1 MYNNTPAL
9 KSAEITGR
17 HGDIQINPDG
27 TKTMVVGGEKM
38 IYQWNADLDI
48 VTQQT
53 EESKRVAEVLSGLK
67 LGGASSKGA
76 SDTIDIDSIPNTL
89 TSKEVDTRFPIGS
102 GMYKTAY
109 DIENQPDLLVLL
121 LEPSCR
127 VYDIEEEARMLEK
140 LDSLGVKTPRRYK
153 QIKFVDEAN
162 DGTKTERHGLVVQKI
177 KGAQD
182 MKLTRKRWI
191 FGNKLR
197 KALKNSN
204 DKTLKDI
211 EHLQKIFAKNPTLS
225 VSDFQG
231 LVAEDG
237 QFYII
242 DPLSIDMSPTNSGNN
257 ATQSDSLQTFE
268 RHILQHHKRFT
279 DKKLKHITYV
289 DKQLWKSPDNALK
302 QQMLSDAQE
311 NKNRVIVTYD
321 IATGRKE
328 VVHQPSN
335 SQSLAF
341 NTVEVIARDNKNQS
355 ADLEKECLDFARKQ
369 GWKQSNNSIFRVNTL
384 KGYAA
389 LNLKSNGKNKHNIIL
404 SIGEDEITKNAVES
418 LYKKHPENSI
428 VVTLNE
434 QGELVFPGGQEFIPD
449 SSVRINIVGHPEE
462 LEKVGAEKLANYTD
476 GIVQHYDID
485 SVDSHAYLNR
495 AALVGC
501 NNEDLSKRYAEQLY
515 TREYLRGASVTGR
528 SGDMQINADGS
539 KTMSSSDQKI
549 IHSWDYEDN
558 KTVWATESSAHIG
571 EILASLKLGLSDTPS
586 TDIPDSLNYNDI
598 GKEVSKGSMKT
609 AYTLK
614 DHPDLL
620 FLQLDA
626 KASIKV
632 DNLENE
638 VAWINKM
645 RELGIKTPKYY
656 KTIVMTD
663 QNQQKHQGVLVE
675 RIPDSKL
682 VRPNFATTMKT
693 ERTTKRTLDD
703 IQNLLDK
710 FAQNPDLYIP
720 DFQMLMGE
728 DGQLYVFDPGSA
740 KPPMD
745 LPDSPGHQN
754 VRRMNVIGLKELNKK
769 ATIFLEKFNKNNR
782 MHAIFVDEA
791 SLKKDPKLKDKLINK
806 AKKQQDLTIISYNLK
821 SALAGTT
828 VLYQPDNPQPIDRIE
843 VMTDK
848 DIRPPSQLD
857 MSFLTQDMPSVSND
871 MMFRYKPVKSFS
883 NYRTNIIVQHGNS
896 DTAIKAAQDLAN
908 KHPDNSIIV
917 HFDAD
922 NKLVTADNELY
933 TPNGNVRLSFVDHG
947 ENFVTD
953 ESSMDE
959 LVDKVKQINDTYG
972 NENTYFER
980 IALVGCDT
988 NSVRKG
994 LTKDFARAVYNNIPT
1009 LRNADITGR
1018 TGEVQV
1024 NDDGTKT
1031 MKTGG
1036 AKTVYSWRNG
1046 DIVSKTEDAKTT
1058 ADTLKNPLGLTIID
1072 FISERIYE
1080 LELSTAPT
1088 RTPAESEFHR
1098 ILSGCRDYVN
1108 AFDYKD
1114 MSAQEKISFFQGVK
1128 EKLSNFADTGTP
1140 PPSMQTHIATF
1151 DNFVVEAISRSEHR
1165 IRMNDKF
1172 PVTITKGNKIPN
1184 IIHYVWTGGAMPEPY
1199 LENIK
1204 AIGRQND
1211 KLVVRLHYDPNALL
1225 MNELKIRMKAYV
1237 DNNLPITG
1245 NRMYEA
1251 VKLTKKF
1258 SNYCGDR
1265 DLSSDIVKRF
1275 MIDELGVP
1283 RAEVNEVE
1291 EKINKYW
1298 SDFPESNP
1306 KLELAPILFD
1316 DAELSGMKKAYQ
1328 FELKNGSM
1336 AGASDAVR
1344 FSVLHTEGGIY
1355 TDVGLIFNRID
1366 QDNILHNYIKKFPE
1380 HGFPRKQA
1388 IGTFHSAYPFMANN
1402 NFLVA
1407 APHSKFT
1414 GTLVQD
1420 VSEAYNG
1427 IISNRVERVRR
1438 SYGGNQVLDQYSTSI
1453 VPLGEFYLEH
1463 INHLSK
1469 QPLKEHIID
1478 TRGSWQSS
1486 WNTEGIEFIVLIVDT
1501 ENLSDVQRRGLV
1513 DSIEGNI
1520 DGYNNDTYKIV
1531 VLDSHAV
1538 INPVRREIVEHMNP
1552 FFTVQKVPTKSD
1564 NVSINYPALFE
1575 RSRRIIVHD
1584 DNNNFEPM
1592 LTKFSDVVERKES
1605 SEFNKTIEGV
1615 VSDRCFQVFLFDDK
1629 ENFKQTIRD
1638 LAPDISRENYVALV
1652 YDEANQRYNAL
1663 DNHVFKFKDGD
1674 RLKVNFIGELNNLD
1688 DATEVQSRIFSAENA
1703 LPQIEIRKHVKE
1715 TRVVLSKDIG
1725 FNRSL
1730 FKIKGT
1736 FLNDLKLYAHKGT
1749 VTIHAQNDEDKSNV
1763 TILMNNKTGH
1773 LVAQD
1778 NETLLWKALAEFDR
1792 NALKVKESRVGK
1804 SDKNSLNKYHNI
1816 VIQSGDP
1823 WRVASY
1829 HLAGDTNF
1837 KGDTSIVQVSDS
1849 GFRTIYGTPSSLIT
1863 GDVRIIFAFDDSDYI
1878 IGNMKGISK
1887 ALNSNVKI
1895 KDIHFINSMD
1905 SSALQ
1910 KPDAQAS
1917 YMEQVLRI
1925 AHRYKDAKIYMQQD
1939 LQSNKHIL
1947 RNYSFELPYMPS
1959 NSSSR
1964 YEKKIIFKVSNDS
1977 DIDKYADKLT
1987 ISYPNISYIATL
1999 DPITG
2004 GVRLYDSYG
2013 NVVTDANIHGEYEI
2027 HVLGRVADL
2036 RRMNS
2041 AGLSD
2046 HIINLQKSINVEP
2059 QKVINIKLTACS
2071 TKESAASDL
2080 LFDTGSY
2087 ALNTAH
2093 QLIRYNP
2100 KLSLTKKNT
2109 NIIIGTNKNGITTT
2123 TTNAAHLAE
2132 TTPHQDTPL
2141 HNWADLSQE
2150 QINKLTT
2157 EAQKPQPSLANHD
2170 HQVLI
2175 QTEADGNV
2183 RDSTFRLASKHPA
2196 QTTIVQMQKDGT
2208 HQVVYGLDL
2217 EDITGKVKMVAVGYG
2232 REKDGAQTMGGR
2244 TADELSANIT
2254 ELNRALAGNADIQRI
2269 SIVGCN
2275 MESDNPTDNNDSQ

>member
-1 MYNNTPAL
+1 
-9 KSAEITGR
+9 

-76 SDTIDIDSIPNTL
+76 SGIPNTL
-89 TSKEVDTRFPIGS
+89 TSKQVNTEHILGE

-109 DIENQPDLLVLL
+109 NFENKPELLVLL
-121 LEPSCR
+121 LKSNCNLSN
-127 VYDIEEEARMLEK
+127 IKEEEKWLK
-140 LDSLGVKTPRRYK
+140 QLDALGIKTPKRYK
-153 QIKFVDEAN
+153 QIKFVDKSN
-162 DGTKTERHGLVVQKI
+162 KPKTVRHGLVMQKI

-182 MKLTRKRWI
+182 VRLAYKYLATPPKV
-191 FGNKLR
+191 LD
-197 KALKNSN
+197 NSN
-204 DKTLKDI
+204 NKTLEDI
-211 EHLQKIFAKNPTLS
+211 KHLQKIFTKKPNFS
-225 VSDFQG
+225 VSDFQA
-231 LVAEDG
+231 VIAEDG
-237 QFYII
+237 QLYII
-242 DPLSIDMSPTNSGNN
+242 DPMGVDTHPSGVNH
-257 ATQSDSLQTFE
+257 ASQLDALQTFE
-268 RHILQHHKRFT
+268 QHILWRHKRFT
-279 DKKLKHITYV
+279 SKTLNHIIYV
-289 DKQLWKSPDNALK
+289 DKQLWESPDDALK
-302 QQMLSDAQE
+302 QQMLSDAQKDK
-311 NKNRVIVTYD
+311 NKVIVAYD
-321 IATGRKE
+321 VATGQKE
-328 VVHQPSN
+328 VVHQPSGN
-335 SQSLAF
+335 QNLTF
-341 NTVEVIARDNKNQS
+341 DTVEVIARDTQIQNVNLKK
-355 ADLEKECLDFARKQ
+355 DCLDFAKKQ
-369 GWKQSNNSIFRVNTL
+369 GWGQSKYSVFRVNTPEE
-384 KGYAA
+384 YET
-389 LNLKSNGKNKHNIIL
+389 LNLKSNGKNKHDIIL
-404 SIGEDEITKNAVES
+404 SIGKDKVTNDATES
-418 LYKKHPENSI
+418 LHRKHPENSM

-434 QGELVFPGGQEFIPD
+434 RGKLVFPGGKKFIPD
-449 SSVRINIVGHPEE
+449 SSVRINIVGLPEE
-462 LEKVGAEKLANYTD
+462 LEKVGAERLANYTD
-476 GIVQHYDID
+476 EIVKFYKID
-485 SVDSHAYLNR
+485 SVGSHAYLNR
-495 AALVGC
+495 ATLVGC
-501 NNEDLSKRYAEQLY
+501 NNKKLSKNYAEQLY
-515 TREYLRGASVTGR
+515 TREYLRGASVTDR
-528 SGDMQINADGS
+528 SIDMQINADNPEA
-539 KTMSSSDQKI
+539 TSDHEQKI
-549 IHSWDYEDN
+549 IHNWDYDSN
-558 KTVWATESSAHIG
+558 TTVWETESSEDVD
-571 EILASLKLGLSDTPS
+571 EILKNLKIGLNDTPPV
-586 TDIPDSLNYNDI
+586 DMPDLLDYNDI
-598 GKEVSKGSMKT
+598 GKRLGKSPMKT
-609 AYTLK
+609 TFALVNYP
-614 DHPDLL
+614 HLL
-620 FLQLDA
+620 FLQLNIDTLA
-626 KASIKV
+626 KVKK
-632 DNLENE
+632 LESE
-638 VAWINKM
+638 VAWMNKM
-645 RELGIKTPKYY
+645 QELGIKTPKYH
-656 KTIVMTD
+656 KVVAVMD
-663 QNQQKHQGVLVE
+663 QDNQNHYGILAEHIRDSEVIKLDS
-675 RIPDSKL
+675 PDL
-682 VRPNFATTMKT
+682 MKN
-693 ERTTKRTLDD
+693 EYITKRTLND
-703 IQNLLDK
+703 IQNLSDK
-710 FAQNPDLYIP
+710 FEQNPELYIP
-720 DFQMLMGE
+720 DLQMLMAK
-728 DGQLYVFDPGSA
+728 DGQLYVFNPESDN
-740 KPPMD
+740 PPMAR
-745 LPDSPGHQN
+745 PDSRVRQGMREAN
-754 VRRMNVIGLKELNKK
+754 VRGLKMLSEK
-769 ATIFLEKFNKNNR
+769 ATLFLRGFNENNR
-782 MHAIFVDEA
+782 MHAIFVDDTL
-791 SLKKDPKLKDKLINK
+791 LKKDPKLKEKLINK
-806 AKKQQDLTIISYNLK
+806 AKKQQDLAVFSYNIEGK
-821 SALAGTT
+821 F
-828 VLYQPDNPQPIDRIE
+828 VKPIMLYQPDNPQLIDRIE
-843 VMTDK
+843 VMSDRV
-848 DIRPPSQLD
+848 DHFPSQKNMFRLVEG
-857 MSFLTQDMPSVSND
+857 MPSISND
-871 MMFRYKPVKSFS
+871 MIFRCRPAENFS

-1265 DLSSDIVKRF
+1265 DLSSDIVKGF

-1688 DATEVQSRIFSAENA
+1688 DAAEVQSRIFSAENA

-2109 NIIIGTNKNGITTT
+2109 NIIIGTDKNGITTT
-2123 TTNAAHLAE
+2123 TTNTAHLSE

-2217 EDITGKVKMVAVGYG
+2217 EDITG
-2232 REKDGAQTMGGR
+2232 
-2244 TADELSANIT
+2244 
-2254 ELNRALAGNADIQRI
+2254 
-2269 SIVGCN
+2269 
-2275 MESDNPTDNNDSQ
+2275 